1 VLLTAL
7 WLAAGVSVDGWR
19 LIMALGLAIYTVPS
33 GADIEGALGRQTPQ
47 RETDERTHQHNRESS
62 IVQKQR

>member
-1 VLLTAL
+1 MAFAFLAPTVFGALLTAL
-7 WLAAGVSVDGWR
+7 WLAAGVTVDGWR

-47 RETDERTHQHNRESS
+47 QTDND
-62 IVQKQR
+62 